1 MEYIIIYICL
11 INLIA
16 FILMGLD
23 KRRAKRGKWRI
34 PENTLWISAVLGG
47 AFGSI
52 IGMKL
57 FHHKTK
63 HKTFTIGMPMVIILH
78 ISVISFIYFNK

>member
-1 MEYIIIYICL
+1 MTYIIIYVCL

-23 KRRAKRGKWRI
+23 KQKAKRGKWRI
-34 PENTLWISAVLGG
+34 PEKTLWFSAVIGG

-52 IGMKL
+52 IGMQL
-57 FHHKTK
+57 FRHKTK
-63 HKTFTIGMPMVIILH
+63 HKAFTIGMPLVIMLH
-78 ISVISFIYFNK
+78 ITILIWFYLYS